1 MTQRDAEQQS
11 VELLR
16 DIAANTRDIS
26 LWLRLAY
33 GAELKQKL
41 ERLLDSPR
49 KRVVYEHSDGDRSTR
64 ALAALGGVGDKTIRE
79 WWREWFEQDIVE
91 PADVEGRFRRLFS
104 LRKLGIQVAT
114 GAN

>member
-49 KRVVYEHSDGDRSTR
+49 KRVV
-64 ALAALGGVGDKTIRE
+64 
-79 WWREWFEQDIVE
+79 
-91 PADVEGRFRRLFS
+91 
-104 LRKLGIQVAT
+104 
-114 GAN
+114 